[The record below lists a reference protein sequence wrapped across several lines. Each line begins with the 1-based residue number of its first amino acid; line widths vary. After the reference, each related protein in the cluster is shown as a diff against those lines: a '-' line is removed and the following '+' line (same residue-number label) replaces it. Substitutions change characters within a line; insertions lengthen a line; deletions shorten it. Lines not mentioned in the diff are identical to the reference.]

1 VPHKIKRKVVSFR
14 LKVDDE
20 RLNVGKF
27 GREFKNLS
35 GIFGR
40 VIFKT
45 ANIKL

>member
-20 RLNVGKF
+20 RLIVGKF
-27 GREFKNLS
+27 GRHLKNYS

-45 ANIKL
+45 TNIKL